1 MMKHHHQQNDSN
13 YHSEATITP
22 TVCSIAVSLCPDFEH
37 EISTDNSNNKCASP
51 PPMEQPP
58 TPHSPTPPPESQ
70 PPPLSHQPEEL
81 QLQRQPLD
89 DQVVPPELNNLGLF
103 TPVDELDQKY
113 EIPYYNT
120 HSDTLTYSATSMI
133 EPFTIPDTHY
143 YYFPPQHQDHH
154 LQHHPHEHQQTNR
167 NGFSGEHS
175 CISSNDLPG
184 MNDSFSSITNSPEF
198 HIKLESQHS
207 IFENDYNVTLALSK
221 DMSIPHFSYPQDESQ
236 LFTTMAECFPMQT
249 NVEDIQSY
257 VNGLSSPDL
266 SQHSK
271 FSPHST
277 FSPLSPLSPLDE
289 QNSLFDFDTKLF
301 SHDMPPQLDSRD
313 FFASDS
319 FVNNK
324 SFDETL
330 FLRKFAGAPI
340 KHENE
345 THVYRRNKSSQQHA
359 PYPTPSPTNS
369 DISQRLH
376 IETALA
382 PPPAKPSRRTT
393 KSAAPFACPH
403 EHCPKTFTRQ
413 YNLKSHLRT
422 HTDERPFVCNYPGCP
437 RAFARQ
443 HDLKRHQ
450 KLHLGLKPHVC
461 TNCGRAFARLDA
473 LNRHLRSDNAAQ
485 CAQATLAGAMGIG
498 GMFADFYTISNF
510 ADMTHE

>member
-1 MMKHHHQQNDSN
+1 MMKHHQQNDSN

-22 TVCSIAVSLCPDFEH
+22 TICSIAAPFCPDFEH
-37 EISTDNSNNKCASP
+37 ELSTESVLNSNSSNTNNNSTTTITTATVNMATMKECSSS
-51 PPMEQPP
+51 PMEQPL
-58 TPHSPTPPPESQ
+58 TPHSPTPPP
-70 PPPLSHQPEEL
+70 PSHQPEEL
-81 QLQRQPLD
+81 QLQRQQLD
-89 DQVVPPELNNLGLF
+89 DQVVPPDLDNLGLF
-103 TPVDELDQKY
+103 TPVDELNQKY
-113 EIPYYNT
+113 EIPYYNN
-120 HSDTLTYSATSMI
+120 HSDTLTYSATSM
-133 EPFTIPDTHY
+133 
-143 YYFPPQHQDHH
+143 PQQ
-154 LQHHPHEHQQTNR
+154 
-167 NGFSGEHS
+167 
-175 CISSNDLPG
+175 
-184 MNDSFSSITNSPEF
+184 
-198 HIKLESQHS
+198 S
-207 IFENDYNVTLALSK
+207 IFDNDYNVALTLAK

-236 LFTTMAECFPMQT
+236 LFTTMAECFPIQA
-249 NVEDIQSY
+249 NVEDVQSY
-257 VNGLSSPDL
+257 VNGLASPDL

-289 QNSLFDFDTKLF
+289 QTSLFDFDTKVY
-301 SHDMPPQLDSRD
+301 SHDMPPSLDSRD

-319 FVNNK
+319 FVHNK

-330 FLRKFAGAPI
+330 FLRKFAGASI
-340 KHENE
+340 KHESE
-345 THVYRRNKSSQQHA
+345 SHVYRRNKSSSQQHA
-359 PYPTPSPTNS
+359 PYPIPSPTNS

-382 PPPAKPSRRTT
+382 PPPTKSSRRTT

-422 HTDERPFVCNYPGCP
+422 HTDERPFICNYPGCP

-485 CAQATLAGAMGIG
+485 CAQATLAANRI
-498 GMFADFYTISNF
+498 N
-510 ADMTHE
+510 ADMVKLSELFVAGQV